1 MTAWEDVMKVW
12 LILVL
17 LGLVPEL
24 ALAGEIRGA
33 VMHGEKS
40 VGQGVD
46 IEVHCA
52 DHVYSTVTDK
62 YGSYRL
68 FLPENGT
75 CQLQVKYQNQ
85 TPSREIVSFDDST
98 RYDLTLEKDGDQ
110 YLLRRK

>member
-1 MTAWEDVMKVW
+1 MKVW
-12 LILVL
+12 FILLL

-33 VMHGEKS
+33 VLHGGKS

-46 IEVHCA
+46 IEVRCGTNL
-52 DHVYSTVTDK
+52 YSTVTDK

-75 CQLQVKYQNQ
+75 CRLQIKYQSQ

-110 YLLRRK
+110 YVLRRK

>member
-1 MTAWEDVMKVW
+1 MRALHVLM
-12 LILVL
+12 L

-33 VMHGEKS
+33 VTHDGKS
-40 VGQGVD
+40 VGPDVS
-46 IEVHCA
+46 IEVRCA

-68 FLPENGT
+68 FLPESGN
-75 CQLQVKYQNQ
+75 CQLQVTYQHQ

-98 RYDLTLEKDGDQ
+98 RYDLTLEKDGDRF
-110 YLLRRK
+110 LLRRK

>member
-1 MTAWEDVMKVW
+1 MKAW
-12 LILVL
+12 LIVTLIAVI
-17 LGLVPEL
+17 PAL
-24 ALAGEIRGA
+24 AVAGEIRGA
-33 VMHGEKS
+33 VMHGGKPLGPGIE
-40 VGQGVD
+40 

-68 FLPENGT
+68 FLPDSGT
-75 CQLQVKYQNQ
+75 CQLTVKYQNQ

-110 YLLRRK
+110 YVLRRK